1 MIYTVTLN
9 PAIDC
14 IMQLDELH
22 TGKTNRAA
30 GAACQAGGKGI
41 NVSVMLRNLGIE
53 STLLG
58 FLAGFTGEEIRR
70 LLTEQG
76 CSCEFITVASGHSR
90 INVKIKGETETEIN
104 GIGPTIT
111 QADAGKLME
120 QILALKSGDTL
131 VLAGSIPSGIS
142 QNIYE
147 EMMQQLSGR
156 QVQIAVDAEDALLRR
171 TLPYHPFLIK
181 PNHHE
186 LGTLFEREIASISDA
201 AYYAQKLQDMGAR
214 NVLVSMAE
222 KGAVLCTER
231 GRILHQPS
239 AKGRVVNSVGAGD
252 SMVAGFLAGWQ
263 KTQDYAEALRLGTA
277 AGAASAFSSGIAQYT
292 AIEAILRTLPEIEEI

>member
-30 GAACQAGGKGI
+30 GDACQAGGKGI

-58 FLAGFTGEEIRR
+58 LLAGFTGEEIRR

-156 QVQIAVDAEDALLRR
+156 QVQIAVDAEDARLRR

-186 LGTLFEREIASISDA
+186 LGTLFEREI
-201 AYYAQKLQDMGAR
+201 
-214 NVLVSMAE
+214 VSMAE

-277 AGAASAFSSGIAQYT
+277 AGAASAFSSGIAQYA